1 MSCLG
6 YGAYDKLSPAFR
18 SFLDGKKAIY
28 RSAHTYVDRKN
39 PADGPKFV
47 EREHP
52 LVRVHPA
59 TGWKSLWVNRAMTV
73 RIVGLE
79 NSESG
84 ELRTHFFSVIVSF
97 DKSTPDVILN
107 YLYDV
112 YERNIDIQVRFKW
125 TPYASGEIGPS

>member
-1 MSCLG
+1 MSETG
-6 YGAYDKLSPAFR
+6 YSAYDKLSPAFR
-18 SFLDGKKAIY
+18 SFLDGKTAIY
-28 RSAHTYVDRKN
+28 RSAHAYVDRKN
-39 PADGPKFV
+39 PAAGPKFV

-79 NSESG
+79 RSESG
-84 ELRTHFFSVIVSF
+84 ESRVMFLVMVSS
-97 DKSTPDVILN
+97 DKSAADVILN

-125 TPYASGEIGPS
+125 TPYASGELLM